1 MVHGF
6 ERIFACSPV
15 SWRLRGT
22 GWSVGRPDL
31 ALSPGYREVFEK
43 AIQIGIAM
51 WQSRDTV
58 PRGEAGEMVLNRSY
72 FIEES

>member
-1 MVHGF
+1 M
-6 ERIFACSPV
+6 FASV
-15 SWRLRGT
+15 GRFRGT

-72 FIEES
+72 FIKES